1 MRRESPEPCGLKAVV
16 LAAGMGSRMNPL
28 TSERPKHL
36 LPVAGEPVLRRTVRT
51 LLDLGAEEVHIV
63 VGYLAERVISAL
75 SEFGRD
81 RVKFPRQEAPLGTAH
96 ALLAAGAAVSKERRF
111 LLVYGDVTI
120 RPEPVKRLVETVES
134 GHLDGG
140 LLGVIRHDPWR
151 FGTLLVRDGVL
162 QGILE
167 KSKDVR
173 PPALVNAGIYLLP
186 GEVVEVARAVERS
199 PRGEY
204 ELTDAVVGLARRG
217 RRIAVVED
225 PGEWWYDLGGPS
237 ELLRANVET
246 LERELGERSAIG
258 RGAVIGGNASVQTSF
273 VGEGAFVGDGST
285 VELSVVMG
293 SASVGRSSR
302 LSRTLL
308 LEGARVGEG
317 SRLLNCILGP
327 GSSVPGGVELEGDPL
342 NPIVVPPHA
351 TYRP

>member
-1 MRRESPEPCGLKAVV
+1 MKAVV

-51 LLDLGAEEVHIV
+51 LLDLGAEEVHVV
-63 VGYLAERVISAL
+63 VGYLAEKVISAL
-75 SEFGRD
+75 SEFGSD

-96 ALLAAGAAVSKERRF
+96 ALLAAGDAVSGEERF
-111 LLVYGDVTI
+111 LLVYGDVTL
-120 RPEPVKRLVETVES
+120 RPEPVRRLVETVEA
-134 GHLDGG
+134 GRLDGG

-167 KSKDVR
+167 KSREVR
-173 PPALVNAGIYLLP
+173 PPALVNAGIYVLP
-186 GEVVEVARAVERS
+186 GEVVEVAKAVERS

-204 ELTDAVVGLARRG
+204 ELTDAVVGLVRRG

-225 PGEWWYDLGGPS
+225 PGDWWYDLGGPS

-258 RGAVIGGNASVQTSF
+258 RGASIGWNASVLTSF
-273 VGEGAFVGDGST
+273 VGEGAVVGEGST
-285 VELSVVMG
+285 VELSVLMG
-293 SASVGRSSR
+293 SAKVGRGSR
-302 LSRTLL
+302 LRRTLV
-308 LEGARVGEG
+308 LEGARVGQG

-327 GSSVPGGVELEGDPL
+327 GSTVPEGVELEGDPSD
-342 NPIVVPPHA
+342 PVVIPPHT
-351 TYRP
+351 TYGP